1 MYHVYSHNDLD
12 GVSCGIIARIAFG
25 ENVNNRYNSVQGLD
39 LQVER
44 YLEKAVEN
52 DHLFI
57 TDLSVNKENE
67 ERIESFIKKGGKVTL
82 IDHHKTALNLNDYT
96 WGNVTVAYP
105 DGHLAC
111 ATSLLYDYL
120 VEHYD
125 LEKTNALNEFVDL
138 VRQWDTWEWDLNKT
152 MNAKRLNDLFYM
164 LSIDEFEERM
174 VKRLTSED
182 SFSFDEF
189 EEKLLDMEET
199 KIERYIKRKRRELV
213 QTFIGDYCVGIVHAE
228 SYHSELGNVLGKD
241 CPHLDYIAILNL
253 GGKKMSFRTI
263 HDEVDVS
270 AVAAKFNGGGHV
282 KAAGATLTE
291 EAYKLFIAT
300 PFSIEPLRVDALRN
314 QFNIKESKLGTLY
327 RSEDK
332 TFYIYP
338 ASDKEWVLEENKV
351 KKQTYPSFAE
361 AENNIKRYEK
371 AWLVRDDQFVHFI
384 RQTMIEGK
392 KS

>member
-25 ENVNNRYNSVQGLD
+25 ANVTNRYNSVQGLD

-44 YLEKAVEN
+44 YLEKAVED

-67 ERIESFIKKGGKVTL
+67 ERIESFIKKGGNVTL
-82 IDHHKTALNLNDYT
+82 IDHHKTALHLNDYT

-138 VRQWDTWEWDLNKT
+138 VRQWDTWEWDQNKT

-174 VKRLTSED
+174 VRRLTSED

-241 CPHLDYIAILNL
+241 CPHLDYITILNL

-314 QFNIKESKLGTLY
+314 QFNIKESKLGSLY

-371 AWLVRDDQFVHFI
+371 AWLVRDDQFIHFI

>member
-25 ENVNNRYNSVQGLD
+25 ANVNNRYNSVQGLD

-44 YLEKAVEN
+44 YLEKAAED

-67 ERIESFIKKGGKVTL
+67 ERIESFIKKGGNVTL

-138 VRQWDTWEWDLNKT
+138 VRQWDTWEWDRNKT

-174 VKRLTSED
+174 VRRLTSEE
-182 SFSFDEF
+182 SFSFDDF

-270 AVAAKFNGGGHV
+270 AVAANFNGGGHV

-314 QFNIKESKLGTLY
+314 QFNIKESKLGSLY